1 MISLEMKAKFREIA
15 KRLFAKFR
23 NRKHLDGYSQI
34 ARMNRKEC
42 CSGNHPPSRPR
53 GCLPF
58 QIVPVGMKSTYAVIF
73 SQDCAGNVSA
83 LFIYKQRFESVEGL
97 QDVLKL

>member
-23 NRKHLDGYSQI
+23 KRKRQYGYSQI
-34 ARMNRKEC
+34 VRMPRKGC
-42 CSGNHPPSRPR
+42 WLGNHPPSRPR

-58 QIVPVGMKSTYAVIF
+58 QIVPVGMKSAYAVIF
-73 SQDCAGNVSA
+73 SQDCAGNVIA
-83 LFIYKQRFESVEGL
+83 LFIYQQRFESVEGL